1 MDPKHP
7 RAAAAVALPAAAQ
20 PPREILLLPAG
31 EIPTRPHDGRP
42 PWHNPDA
49 GAVVAATRE
58 LTLDLAIDYDHQS
71 DRSAANGQPAPAA
84 GWIRRVFERDGAVWG
99 EVEWT
104 ERAAAMIR
112 AREYRFVS
120 PVFRYETAT
129 RVVRRITGAALTNDP
144 AMFMRA
150 IASTQP
156 RTETDM
162 DLDKLRTALGLADEA
177 GEAEILEAAAAAGG
191 GPDPDD
197 FVPRAEFDRLRETLA
212 RLETEGAEAR
222 ATAAVDAA
230 VKAGKVTPASRDWA
244 LGYARKDAAGFAEFV
259 EGAPAILDGGRAV
272 PAAAPGEGGDALTA
286 EERAVCRATG
296 VSEEDFRASR
306 KALAA
311 QTEEA

>member
-7 RAAAAVALPAAAQ
+7 RAAAAVAPPAAAQ

-31 EIPTRPHDGRP
+31 EIPTRPHDSRP

-129 RVVRRITGAALTNDP
+129 RVVRRTTGAALTNDP

-212 RLETEGAEAR
+212 RLETEG
-222 ATAAVDAA
+222 
-230 VKAGKVTPASRDWA
+230 
-244 LGYARKDAAGFAEFV
+244 
-259 EGAPAILDGGRAV
+259 
-272 PAAAPGEGGDALTA
+272 GDALTA

-296 VSEEDFRASR
+296 VSEDDFRTSR

>member
-1 MDPKHP
+1 M
-7 RAAAAVALPAAAQ
+7 
-20 PPREILLLPAG
+20 
-31 EIPTRPHDGRP
+31 
-42 PWHNPDA
+42 
-49 GAVVAATRE
+49 
-58 LTLDLAIDYDHQS
+58 
-71 DRSAANGQPAPAA
+71 
-84 GWIRRVFERDGAVWG
+84 
-99 EVEWT
+99 
-104 ERAAAMIR
+104 
-112 AREYRFVS
+112 
-120 PVFRYETAT
+120 FRYETAT

-191 GPDPDD
+191 GDPDPDE